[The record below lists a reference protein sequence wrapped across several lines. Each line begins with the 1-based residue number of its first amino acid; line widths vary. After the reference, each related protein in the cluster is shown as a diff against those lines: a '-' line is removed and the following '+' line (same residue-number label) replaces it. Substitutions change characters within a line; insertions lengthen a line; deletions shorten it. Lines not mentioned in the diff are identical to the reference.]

1 MSARASVVSALVS
14 CVLLAGVAH
23 ADKPGPLG
31 FRLVWV
37 YEKSLAKLDP
47 ESPLCKDDVA
57 ARRPEAER
65 LLATIKQGLARAETE
80 RVNVPERDLAHP
92 DVVKAIARMDALGTC
107 AKHIEDSLAG
117 GGAAPVPN
125 TDTAP
130 KTTAAPNTD
139 TASTVAP
146 TETDDPPPPP
156 VTTPEAAT
164 APLTIDGFV
173 ASLTPTA
180 RADLALLAAFKTAS
194 ASGVVAAPGA
204 VAAAIPEGLDELE
217 RVRAAA
223 DGAWT
228 LCTGKFAGL
237 VMGGRPAGELPADA
251 DPWGW
256 CTASADR
263 ATRIRDMAKGLV
275 DRGLQLVQQASDELK
290 TTVAT
295 AKQAVAGTVA
305 KVGAAAEDAKAVL
318 EAGVLSLK
326 AEVEE
331 IDALMVIAG
340 VAAVATPEATK
351 ILDGAKAVY
360 ASYATEVASALKA
373 AGGKALTAAKK
384 AVAKLGTTVS
394 PALNLLG
401 DKARRL
407 VHKAARPVRS
417 VVH

>member
-1 MSARASVVSALVS
+1 MSARASLVSALAS
-14 CVLLAGVAH
+14 CLLLAGVAR

-37 YEKSLAKLDP
+37 YEKALVKLDP
-47 ESPLCKDDVA
+47 ESALCKDDVA

-65 LLATIKQGLARAETE
+65 FLATIKQGLARAETE

-92 DVVKAIARMDALGTC
+92 DVIKAIARMEALGTC
-107 AKHIEDSLAG
+107 ATHIEESLAG
-117 GGAAPVPN
+117 GGTKPVAN

-130 KTTAAPNTD
+130 KTTASPP
-139 TASTVAP
+139 ASTTADTTP
-146 TETDDPPPPP
+146 AADDDPPPAP

-164 APLTIDGFV
+164 APLTVEGFV
-173 ASLTPTA
+173 ASLTPAA
-180 RADLALLAAFKTAS
+180 RADLALLAAFK
-194 ASGVVAAPGA
+194 VAADPAA
-204 VAAAIPEGLDELE
+204 VSAAIPDGLAELE

-263 ATRIRDMAKGLV
+263 ATRVRDMAKGLV
-275 DRGLQLVQQASDELK
+275 DRGIQLVQQASDELK
-290 TTVAT
+290 ATVAT

-305 KVGAAAEDAKAVL
+305 KAGAAAEEAKAVL

-340 VAAVATPEATK
+340 VAAVAAPDATK
-351 ILDGAKAVY
+351 VLDGAKAVV
-360 ASYATEVASALKA
+360 ASYASEVSAALTA

-384 AVAKLGTTVS
+384 AVAKLGSSVS
-394 PALNLLG
+394 PAMKLLG

-407 VHKAARPVRS
+407 VDKAARPVKRALR
-417 VVH
+417 